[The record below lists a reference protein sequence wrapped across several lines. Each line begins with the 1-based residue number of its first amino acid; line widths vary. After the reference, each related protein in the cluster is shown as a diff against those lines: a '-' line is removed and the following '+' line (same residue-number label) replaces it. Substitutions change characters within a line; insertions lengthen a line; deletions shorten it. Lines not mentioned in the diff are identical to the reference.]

1 MQHRMEAECKTGTE
15 MMNKVGPRLKKEIR
29 RLKDVLIGKTQI
41 TNKLKF
47 YLLIGS
53 VMSVHVFL
61 CCLFGVFHVMSLF
74 CFNICSIFTYLT
86 CFYLINRGREHY
98 LSVYFITY
106 TEVILHSFAASL
118 VLGWQYGFAQYII
131 AILPVG
137 FYICYMLDIN
147 RRKIK
152 IAISLA
158 VISMFAFIL
167 CKILSFYRE
176 PLVVLENPLLELFL
190 YIFNACGTFVFLIL
204 FTLVFVFE
212 IKLSSSQLQHQNAIL
227 EKLASIDPLTGLYNR
242 RSMDIFLS
250 QAAESDSGFALIMCD
265 IDDFKKVN
273 DTYGHDFGD
282 VVLKGVA
289 KITTE
294 QVREKGYV
302 CRWGGEE
309 ILILLN
315 NASEESSFRIAENI
329 RRNVANSVFDLHEKW
344 IRCSITIGIALH
356 EEREPVEET
365 ITRADYNL
373 YRGKRSG
380 KNAVVL

>member
-1 MQHRMEAECKTGTE
+1 MKTRHRMDTTDMRTLGH
-15 MMNKVGPRLKKEIR
+15 RLRKGIR
-29 RLKDVLIGKTQI
+29 QLKDVLIGRTQI

-47 YLLIGS
+47 YLMIGS
-53 VMSVHVFL
+53 VMSVHVLLL
-61 CCLFGVFHVMSLF
+61 CIFYVFRVIPLFI
-74 CFNICSIFTYLT
+74 FNICSIATYLT
-86 CFYLINRGREHY
+86 CFHLIHKGREHY
-98 LSVYFITY
+98 LTIYFITY
-106 TEVILHSFAASL
+106 LEVILHSFAACL

-131 AILPVG
+131 AIIPVG

-158 VISMFAFIL
+158 VISMFAFFL

-176 PLVVLENPLLELFL
+176 PLIILDNEILELSL
-190 YIFNACGTFVFLIL
+190 YIFNACCTFVFLIL

-212 IKLSSSQLQHQNAIL
+212 IRLSSNQLQHQNAIL
-227 EKLASIDPLTGLYNR
+227 DKLASTDPLTGLYNR
-242 RSMDIFLS
+242 RSMDVFLS
-250 QAAESDSGFALIMCD
+250 QAVESDVGFALIMCD

-315 NASEESSFRIAENI
+315 NASEESSYRIAENI
-329 RRNVANSVFDLHEKW
+329 RRNVANKVFDLNEKW
-344 IRCSITIGIALH
+344 IHCSLTLGIALH
-356 EEREPVEET
+356 EKRETVEET

-373 YRGKRSG
+373 YRGKRGG

>member
-1 MQHRMEAECKTGTE
+1 MKTKHRTGIVN
-15 MMNKVGPRLKKEIR
+15 MPKLGRRLKKGTR
-29 RLKDVLIGKTQI
+29 QLKDVLTGRTQI

-47 YLLIGS
+47 YLMIGS
-53 VMSVHVFL
+53 VMSVHVLLMCIFYQ
-61 CCLFGVFHVMSLF
+61 VHVLPMF
-74 CFNICSIFTYLT
+74 FFNICSIFTYLT
-86 CFYLINRGREHY
+86 CFNLIHRGSEYY
-98 LSVYFITY
+98 LSVYFITFV
-106 TEVILHSFAASL
+106 EVVLHSFAASL
-118 VLGWQYGFAQYII
+118 VVGWQYGFAQYII

-152 IAISLA
+152 IAVTLA
-158 VISMFAFIL
+158 FVSMFAFVL
-167 CKILSFYRE
+167 CKVISFYRE
-176 PLVVLENPLLELFL
+176 PLINLNNTPLELSL
-190 YIFNACGTFVFLIL
+190 YIFNTCCTFFFLIL

-212 IKLSSSQLQHQNAIL
+212 IRLSSNQLQHQNAIL
-227 EKLASIDPLTGLYNR
+227 EKLASTDPLTGLYNR

-250 QAAESDSGFALIMCD
+250 QAVESDVGFALIMCD

-315 NASEESSFRIAENI
+315 NASEESSYRIAENI
-329 RRNVANSVFDLHEKW
+329 RRNVANRVFDLNEKW
-344 IRCSITIGIALH
+344 IHCSLTLGIALH
-356 EEREPVEET
+356 QKREAVEET

-373 YRGKRSG
+373 YRGKRNG
-380 KNAVVL
+380 KNAVIL

>member
-1 MQHRMEAECKTGTE
+1 MRTLGS
-15 MMNKVGPRLKKEIR
+15 RLKKGFR
-29 RLKDVLIGKTQI
+29 QLKDVLIGRTQI

-47 YLLIGS
+47 YLMIGS
-53 VMSVHVFL
+53 VMSVHVLLL
-61 CCLFGVFHVMSLF
+61 CIFYIFRVIPLFI
-74 CFNICSIFTYLT
+74 FNICSIATYLV
-86 CFYLINRGREHY
+86 CFHLIHKGREHY
-98 LSVYFITY
+98 LTIYFITY
-106 TEVILHSFAASL
+106 LEVILHSLAACL

-131 AILPVG
+131 AIIPVG
-137 FYICYMLDIN
+137 FYICYMLDIS

-158 VISMFAFIL
+158 IISMFAFIL
-167 CKILSFYRE
+167 CKIISFYRE
-176 PLVVLENPLLELFL
+176 PLIDLNNTILELVI

-212 IKLSSSQLQHQNAIL
+212 IRLSSNRLQHQNAIL
-227 EKLASIDPLTGLYNR
+227 DKLASTDPLTGLYNR
-242 RSMDIFLS
+242 RSMDVFLS
-250 QAAESDSGFALIMCD
+250 QAVESDAGFALIMCD
-265 IDDFKKVN
+265 IDNFKKVN

-282 VVLKGVA
+282 VVLQGVA

-315 NASEESSFRIAENI
+315 NASEESSLRIAENI
-329 RRNVANSVFDLHEKW
+329 RRNVANKVFDLNEKW
-344 IRCSITIGIALH
+344 IHCSLTLGIALH
-356 EEREPVEET
+356 EKRETVEET

>member
-1 MQHRMEAECKTGTE
+1 
-15 MMNKVGPRLKKEIR
+15 MNKVGLRLKKDIR
-29 RLKDVLIGKTQI
+29 RLKDVLTGKTQI
-41 TNKLKF
+41 TNKMKF

-53 VMSVHVFL
+53 VMSVHVVL
-61 CCLFGVFHVMSLF
+61 CCVFGTLRVMPLFF
-74 CFNICSIFTYLT
+74 FNICSIFTYLT
-86 CFYLINRGREHY
+86 CFYLINRGTKYY

-106 TEVILHSFAASL
+106 IEVILHSFAASL

-152 IAISLA
+152 ISVSLA
-158 VISMFAFIL
+158 FISMFAFIL
-167 CKILSFYRE
+167 CKIISFCQK
-176 PLVVLENPLLELFL
+176 PLVVLDNTLLELII
-190 YIFNACGTFVFLIL
+190 YIFNACGTFIFLIV

-212 IKLSSSQLQHQNAIL
+212 IRLSSNKLQHQNAIL
-227 EKLASIDPLTGLYNR
+227 EKLASTDPLTGLYNR

-250 QAAESDSGFALIMCD
+250 QAVESDVSFALIMCD

-289 KITTE
+289 RITAE
-294 QVREKGYV
+294 QVRGKGYV

-315 NASEESSFRIAENI
+315 NASEESSFRVAENI
-329 RRNVANSVFDLHEKW
+329 RRNVANSVFDLNEKW
-344 IRCSITIGIALH
+344 IHCSLTMGIALH
-356 EEREPVEET
+356 EDREAVEET

-373 YRGKRSG
+373 YRGKRNG

>member
-1 MQHRMEAECKTGTE
+1 MKTEHNSGIFRM
-15 MMNKVGPRLKKEIR
+15 NQVGLRLEKGARK
-29 RLKDVLIGKTQI
+29 LKDVLIGRTQI

-47 YLLIGS
+47 YMMIGS

-61 CCLFGVFHVMSLF
+61 LCVFYVFRVMPLFF
-74 CFNICSIFTYLT
+74 FNICSIVTYLT
-86 CFYLINRGREHY
+86 CFNLINRGKKYY

-106 TEVILHSFAASL
+106 LEVILHSFAACL

-131 AILPVG
+131 AIIPVG

-158 VISMFAFIL
+158 VVSMFAFIL
-167 CKILSFYRE
+167 CKIISFYRE
-176 PLVVLENPLLELFL
+176 PLIILDNALLELAL
-190 YIFNACGTFVFLIL
+190 YIFNACCTFVFLIL

-212 IKLSSSQLQHQNAIL
+212 IRLSSNQLQHQNAIL
-227 EKLASIDPLTGLYNR
+227 EKLASTDPLTGLYNR

-250 QAAESDSGFALIMCD
+250 QAVESEVSFALIMCD

-315 NASEESSFRIAENI
+315 NASEESTYRIAENI
-329 RRNVANSVFDLHEKW
+329 RRNVANSVFDLNEKW
-344 IRCSITIGIALH
+344 IHCSLTIGIALH
-356 EEREPVEET
+356 ENREAVEET

>member
-1 MQHRMEAECKTGTE
+1 MSDLKLRMRKGT
-15 MMNKVGPRLKKEIR
+15 KKI
-29 RLKDVLIGKTQI
+29 KNVLFGRTQI
-41 TNKLKF
+41 TNRLKL
-47 YLLIGS
+47 YLMIGS

-61 CCLFGVFHVMSLF
+61 LCLFGVFGVTPLF
-74 CFNICSIFTYLT
+74 YFNICSIITYLI
-86 CFYLINRGREHY
+86 CFYLINRGRKFY
-98 LSVYFITY
+98 LSTYFITFI
-106 TEVILHSFAASL
+106 EVILHSFAASL

-131 AILPVG
+131 AIIPVG
-137 FYICYMLDIN
+137 FYVCYMLDIN

-158 VISMFAFIL
+158 IFSMFAFFL
-167 CKILSFYRE
+167 CKIISFYRE
-176 PLVVLENPLLELFL
+176 PMIVLDNTLLELSLF
-190 YIFNACGTFVFLIL
+190 IFNASCTFIFLIL

-212 IKLSSSQLQHQNAIL
+212 IRLSSNQLQRQNALL
-227 EKLASIDPLTGLYNR
+227 EKLASTDPLTGLYNR

-250 QAAESDSGFALIMCD
+250 QAVESNVGFALIMCD

-315 NASEESSFRIAENI
+315 NASKESSFHIAENI
-329 RRNVANSVFDLHEKW
+329 RRNVANNVFDLNEKW
-344 IRCSITIGIALH
+344 IHCSLTLGIAFH
-356 EEREPVEET
+356 EEREAVEET

-373 YRGKRSG
+373 YRGKRNG